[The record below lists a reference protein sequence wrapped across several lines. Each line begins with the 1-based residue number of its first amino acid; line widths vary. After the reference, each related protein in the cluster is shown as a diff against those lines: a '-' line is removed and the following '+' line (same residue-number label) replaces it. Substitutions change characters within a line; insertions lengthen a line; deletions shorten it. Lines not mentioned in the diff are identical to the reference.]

1 MVQHSGREEGHMTDE
16 IVFHHNPMSR
26 GRIVHLMLE
35 EVGAPYRIELRSF
48 EKRDHKS
55 PEYLAINPMG
65 KIPAIEHRG
74 MVVTEAAAICA
85 YLADAFPEARLAP
98 ALDDPARGTYL
109 RWLFFAAACL
119 EPALVD
125 RMLNRP
131 PADEAGRVGYGTYE
145 KTLDV
150 LEGALT
156 PGPFLLGDRF
166 SAADV
171 FIGSHIGFGFRA
183 NSLEPRPVFVAYYAR
198 IGERPAF
205 KRMVAQNV
213 ELVAKLKR

>member
-1 MVQHSGREEGHMTDE
+1 MSDE

-26 GRIVHLMLE
+26 GRIVHFMLE

-48 EKRDHKS
+48 EKREHKS

-74 MVVTEAAAICA
+74 TVVTEAAAICA

-109 RWLFFAAACL
+109 RWLFFAAGCL

-125 RMLNRP
+125 RMLDRA
-131 PADEAGRVGYGTYE
+131 PAEHPGRVGYGTFE
-145 KTLDV
+145 QTIDV

-171 FIGSHIGFGFRA
+171 YVGSEIGFGLR
-183 NSLEPRPVFVAYYAR
+183 SQSIEPRPVFVATMAR
-198 IGERPAF
+198 LSERPAF
-205 KRMVAQNV
+205 KRMVAQNE
-213 ELVAKLKR
+213 ELVRKLKG